1 MIKFKPKLR
10 SDDDPVRVE
19 AENFHKAKT
28 EFILAVA
35 KALYLDRLVEW
46 LNNKLK

>member
-1 MIKFKPKLR
+1 M
-10 SDDDPVRVE
+10 RVQ
-19 AENFHKAKT
+19 AENFHKSKT
-28 EFILAVA
+28 EFIIAVA